1 MKEIY
6 CTISENKKYRLKENK
21 IILDK
26 NTPPENEVKTFK
38 FKNIIAGNKENK
50 INLERRISEQ
60 LDGVVDLSSKIK
72 DPVEDKTDT
81 RLEIE
86 LENMRNIRIIRN
98 AVVTFVVLFALDWIA
113 GFIIGFINGFTNA
126 IR

>member
-26 NTPPENEVKTFK
+26 NTLPENEVKPFK
-38 FKNIIAGNKENK
+38 FKNIIAGNEENK

-98 AVVTFVVLFALDWIA
+98 AVVTFAVLFTLEWFT

>member
-1 MKEIY
+1 M
-6 CTISENKKYRLKENK
+6 
-21 IILDK
+21 
-26 NTPPENEVKTFK
+26 
-38 FKNIIAGNKENK
+38 
-50 INLERRISEQ
+50 
-60 LDGVVDLSSKIK
+60 SSKIK
-72 DPVEDKTDT
+72 DPVENKTDT

-98 AVVTFVVLFALDWIA
+98 AVVTFVVLFTLEWVT